1 MGFQPYKENRH
12 EYWRSIDNGE
22 IIRKWGFLNTIVAIN
37 VYLITSYKVA
47 FYGFLSNWLS
57 KFLKTINNSSWV
69 STNQPCTSLYPM
81 YVDSKI
87 SEMKEVWKEWGFA
100 DLVKHWRKSFPLET
114 LYPPSSVNSTVM
126 AKVRLVLPFVNLG
139 SSEFSSVRCL
149 CSL

>member
-47 FYGFLSNWLS
+47 FYGFLSNWLT

-69 STNQPCTSLYPM
+69 STNQPRHITVSNIFGFQNKRAEGSLERMGVCGP
-81 YVDSKI
+81 SKTLKKII
-87 SEMKEVWKEWGFA
+87 SPGNSVSSFFCQQHSHGQSPFSFA
-100 DLVKHWRKSFPLET
+100 FCQLGKLWILE
-114 LYPPSSVNSTVM
+114 
-126 AKVRLVLPFVNLG
+126 R
-139 SSEFSSVRCL
+139 
-149 CSL
+149 